1 MGRPGIYGEKYSLET
16 RQKTED
22 STYEEFAQRGKHG
35 DFVGIIQ
42 NMIWILIWIP
52 YMDIQWFDPYQY
64 PYKTNEHDM
73 DIDMDQLGAL
83 SPIHENSSPFNKEHS
98 YFSQSWHGMEQHISR
113 QVI

>member
-52 YMDIQWFDPYQY
+52 YMDIQ
-64 PYKTNEHDM
+64 
-73 DIDMDQLGAL
+73 
-83 SPIHENSSPFNKEHS
+83 
-98 YFSQSWHGMEQHISR
+98 
-113 QVI
+113 